1 MLINKLPSTFC
12 WTKMGIE
19 AGEDLATIIRRK
31 EWERQLGGGY
41 FFWGI
46 GQSLGQNAKIAAREI
61 ASLHAFF
68 SPMTSKPKTIDTTPN
83 EVVLW
88 NAWIDTQGRV
98 RQLPIHCLVTS
109 RASLPS
115 GRKKEN
121 HYALVC
127 FSDEKLNEQKG
138 DMCIFPSCL
147 RNMNTNKPLGAS
159 QVTAVVRVEERY
171 EKICNNKSYSI
182 SFTTELKPPYCIQ
195 LAQPMLLS
203 TEEVFEIKK
212 ISNSGD
218 IDSWFTLVKKL
229 RLPLLEKADWVQCT
243 LDLGEAYQVTD
254 SDFFVDN
261 YNSLDFL
268 LAT

>member
-1 MLINKLPSTFC
+1 MVDTFF
-12 WTKMGIE
+12 
-19 AGEDLATIIRRK
+19 
-31 EWERQLGGGY
+31 GGLVNRS
-41 FFWGI
+41 F
-46 GQSLGQNAKIAAREI
+46 QNAKIAARDI
-61 ASLHAFF
+61 ASLQVFF
-68 SPMTSKPKTIDTTPN
+68 SPMTSKPKAIDTTPN

-88 NAWIDTQGRV
+88 NAWIDTQGKL

-115 GRKKEN
+115 GRRKEN

-127 FSDEKLNEQKG
+127 FSDEKLNEQKA

-159 QVTAVVRVEERY
+159 QVTAVVRVEESHD
-171 EKICNNKSYSI
+171 KLFNNKSYSV
-182 SFTTELKPPYCIQ
+182 SFTTELKSPYCIQ

-203 TEEVFEIKK
+203 TKQVFEIKE

-243 LDLGEAYQVTD
+243 LDL
-254 SDFFVDN
+254 SN
-261 YNSLDFL
+261 
-268 LAT
+268 